1 MLIALVGSAASA
13 ADLTPVKPIEV
24 SRDGGLPNV
33 VLVQSATGETLMLLP
48 EHCFFSGEGG
58 AKLGGEKSSTDE
70 LNGNKAWDRIEGLK
84 SPGQRIVWPL
94 WLHAGGEITGK
105 VFAEGGGG
113 KLTFQLGDE
122 TQSVNASKSGAAFHF
137 TKGKAGRVDLV
148 MSPGAGFKGAVLCVD
163 LAGAGMKG
171 AQLLRARWRPA
182 AQHSGFASSS
192 LASGGAPSRLWV
204 MEVRPVFGEK
214 SFYSPITTP
223 FGYFGSTFNPD
234 HTSGGINFSMWSYSA
249 GAKEPPLPQLSH
261 LLAVG
266 SPKASFGGFGHEGT
280 GVKLRGWN
288 PYEGQKIETT
298 VLALRLDPGT
308 PYDTYTGYFLDQ
320 ATRTWR
326 LYASGRKWV
335 GTKGVTSLLPAC
347 FVEVPGPPQVERS
360 GHIMRA
366 ADFRGWVRD
375 AKGKWHPV
383 DEMHGSKQDA
393 AREQT
398 NSLWS
403 TTDDGWF
410 RMGMGGMVHYRY
422 TKGADLKAPPAKK
435 LPDYLAPERLKE
447 IDQMPTLVVIKNASR
462 RGATVTAELDIRT
475 IAKGTSKVRAVYGS
489 EDALSFEDRWAKK
502 KDLGELPAGVQRITL
517 PDAPATGF
525 CRIFVTNET
534 GQTITVEPGAWK

>member
-1 MLIALVGSAASA
+1 M
-13 ADLTPVKPIEV
+13 
-24 SRDGGLPNV
+24 
-33 VLVQSATGETLMLLP
+33 
-48 EHCFFSGEGG
+48 
-58 AKLGGEKSSTDE
+58 
-70 LNGNKAWDRIEGLK
+70 
-84 SPGQRIVWPL
+84 
-94 WLHAGGEITGK
+94 
-105 VFAEGGGG
+105 
-113 KLTFQLGDE
+113 
-122 TQSVNASKSGAAFHF
+122 
-137 TKGKAGRVDLV
+137 
-148 MSPGAGFKGAVLCVD
+148 
-163 LAGAGMKG
+163 
-171 AQLLRARWRPA
+171 
-182 AQHSGFASSS
+182 
-192 LASGGAPSRLWV
+192 
-204 MEVRPVFGEK
+204 
-214 SFYSPITTP
+214 
-223 FGYFGSTFNPD
+223 
-234 HTSGGINFSMWSYSA
+234 
-249 GAKEPPLPQLSH
+249 PQLSH

-280 GVKLRGWN
+280 GVKLRDWN

-410 RMGMGGMVHYRY
+410 RMGMGGMVHSRY
-422 TKGADLKAPPAKK
+422 TKGSFFAGGALRSAP
-435 LPDYLAPERLKE
+435 
-447 IDQMPTLVVIKNASR
+447 
-462 RGATVTAELDIRT
+462 
-475 IAKGTSKVRAVYGS
+475 
-489 EDALSFEDRWAKK
+489 
-502 KDLGELPAGVQRITL
+502 
-517 PDAPATGF
+517 
-525 CRIFVTNET
+525 FV
-534 GQTITVEPGAWK
+534 